1 MNLPKEDDMV
11 ELEILAAV
19 DQHGHEPA
27 WRPLVRLSVDSHD
40 FQVEGDRNVLDFDMP
55 VVSLRTGD
63 QVRFEDDPEE
73 WARSLPTAYRT
84 GDVIVN
90 VLHDDNPIRDD
101 ELAQAEV
108 GVERHQVR
116 LRERLGESVH

>member
-1 MNLPKEDDMV
+1 MV

-19 DQHGHEPA
+19 GRHGYEPE
-27 WRPLVRLSVDSHD
+27 WHPLVRLRVDLHD
-40 FQVEGDRNVLDFDMP
+40 FQVEGDGKVLDFDMP

-63 QVRFEDDPEE
+63 QVRFEDDHEE

-116 LRERLGESVH
+116 LRERLGQSVH

>member
-1 MNLPKEDDMV
+1 MV

-19 DQHGHEPA
+19 GDQRGDEPK
-27 WRPLVRLSVDSHD
+27 WRPLVRLRVDRD
-40 FQVEGDRNVLDFDMP
+40 DLQVEGDRNVLDFDMP

-63 QVRFEDDPEE
+63 QVRFEDDHEE
-73 WARSLPTAYRT
+73 WARSLRTAYRT

-90 VLHDDNPIRDD
+90 VLHDDNPLRDD
-101 ELAQAEV
+101 ELAHAEV

-116 LRERLGESVH
+116 LRERLGQSVH

>member
-1 MNLPKEDDMV
+1 MV

-19 DQHGHEPA
+19 GEHGQEPE
-27 WRPLVRLSVDSHD
+27 WRPLVRLRVDRD
-40 FQVEGDRNVLDFDMP
+40 DVQVEGDRDVLDFDMP

-63 QVRFEDDPEE
+63 QVRFENDPEE

-90 VLHDDNPIRDD
+90 VLHDDNPTRAE
-101 ELAQAEV
+101 ELARAEV

-116 LRERLGESVH
+116 LRERLGQGVH

>member
-1 MNLPKEDDMV
+1 MV

-19 DQHGHEPA
+19 DGHGHEPE
-27 WRPLVRLSVDSHD
+27 WRPLVRLRVDSHNV
-40 FQVEGDRNVLDFDMP
+40 QVEGDRNVLDFDMP

-63 QVRFEDDPEE
+63 QVRFEDDREE

-101 ELAQAEV
+101 ELAQAEI
-108 GVERHQVR
+108 GVDRHQVR
-116 LRERLGESVH
+116 LRERLGQSIR

>member
-1 MNLPKEDDMV
+1 MV

-19 DQHGHEPA
+19 GQHGQDPE
-27 WRPLVRLSVDSHD
+27 WRPLVRLRVDRHD

-63 QVRFEDDPEE
+63 QVRFEDDYEE
-73 WARSLPTAYRT
+73 WARSLRAAYRT
-84 GDVIVN
+84 GDIIVN

-116 LRERLGESVH
+116 LRERLGQSVH

>member
-1 MNLPKEDDMV
+1 MV

-19 DQHGHEPA
+19 DQHGHEPE
-27 WRPLVRLSVDSHD
+27 WRPLVRLRVNRHD
-40 FQVEGDRNVLDFDMP
+40 FQVEGDRNVLDFDTP

-63 QVRFEDDPEE
+63 QVRFEDDHEE

-101 ELAQAEV
+101 ELAQAEI

-116 LRERLGESVH
+116 LRERLGQSVH

>member
-1 MNLPKEDDMV
+1 MV

-19 DQHGHEPA
+19 DQRGLEPE
-27 WRPLVRLSVDSHD
+27 WRPLVRLRVDRDD
-40 FQVEGDRNVLDFDMP
+40 FQVAGDQNVLDFDMP
-55 VVSLRTGD
+55 VVSLRTGG
-63 QVRFEDDPEE
+63 QVRFEDDHEE

-108 GVERHQVR
+108 GVERHRVR
-116 LRERLGESVH
+116 LRERLGQSVS